1 MKRLFFTVII
11 TLLLNIVP
19 VIAIA
24 QEPENIYVVK
34 PGDTLTTIADK
45 FDTSDEELIATNGLQ
60 SRMLKAGQKLWVPF
74 MYEVVSNDT
83 LQKLASTYHSSIEKI
98 KSTNGLVKDS
108 LEVGQIIKIPPKRM
122 MMQGQYILMS
132 REEFKDWLFHQQ
144 VSRKINLIQEH
155 HTWLPSYEHFH
166 GTNHFEMLTSM
177 ENFHKKRWGWQ
188 NIAQNITTFPDG
200 KVAVCRPFDI
210 APEGSI
216 GEQAN
221 SVGIAIENVGNFDVG
236 HDVMSEQQKETIIY
250 IAALLSIKFGLTPSI
265 DSITYHHWW
274 HVKTGE
280 RVLDHAPAYNVK
292 TCPGTGFFG
301 GNSTTSANNHFYP
314 LVLRKMQEIKT
325 PITIEN

>member
-1 MKRLFFTVII
+1 MKRLLFAVIVI
-11 TLLLNIVP
+11 MLMNIAPAYAVG
-19 VIAIA
+19 
-24 QEPENIYVVK
+24 QDPENIYVVK
-34 PGDTLTTIADK
+34 PGDTLKTISDK
-45 FDTSDEELIATNGLQ
+45 FDTSEDELITTNGLQ
-60 SRMLKAGQKLWVPF
+60 SYLLKAGQKLWVPF
-74 MYEVVSNDT
+74 MYEVVSDDT
-83 LQKLASTYHSSIEKI
+83 LQKLATAFHTSIEEI
-98 KSTNGLVKDS
+98 KSTNGITTDS
-108 LEVGQIIKIPPKRM
+108 LQVGQILKIPAKRM
-122 MMQGQYILMS
+122 MMQGQYILMT

-144 VSRKINLIQEH
+144 VSRKIKLIQEH

-166 GTNHFEMLTSM
+166 GSNHFAMLTSM
-177 ENFHKKRWGWQ
+177 ENFHKKQWGWQ

-216 GEQAN
+216 GGQAN

-236 HDVMSEQQKETIIY
+236 HDVMTEQQKETIVY

-280 RVLDHAPAYNVK
+280 RVLDNAPSYNVK

-301 GNSTTSANNHFYP
+301 GNSTSSAINHFYP
-314 LVLRKMQEIKT
+314 LVLQKMQEIQASMR
-325 PITIEN
+325 